1 MYLLFHLYKIL
12 VNTKYII
19 CPNKKQSN
27 GCLWMGL
34 QKGKRET
41 RKLWGVMNEMFIIVI
56 VVMVSGMYGYVK
68 IFQIV
73 HFMCSV
79 LYINYTLLKQFRQ
92 KQKEK
97 AVFDEAGRR

>member
-56 VVMVSGMYGYVK
+56 VVMVSGVYGYVK

-73 HFMCSV
+73 HFKDV
-79 LYINYTLLKQFRQ
+79 QRIIHQLHLIKVVRT
-92 KQKEK
+92 K
-97 AVFDEAGRR
+97 AKRKSSI